1 MGRDYASVRMVGY
14 KVVKVWFKVCKG
26 GRVVCK
32 GVSIKIHGG
41 NGFSVVY
48 DLEVRHELIFLS
60 KSPVLQ

>member
-32 GVSIKIHGG
+32 GVSIKIMGKW
-41 NGFSVVY
+41 V
-48 DLEVRHELIFLS
+48 
-60 KSPVLQ
+60 